1 MANHAGSEGTVHV
14 GTTAVAE
21 IRSYSISETSDTI
34 EDTSMG
40 DTSRTYK
47 PSLKSFSGSV
57 DVFWDETDTTGQ
69 GALTVGSE
77 VTIKFYPEGA
87 STGDTFYSGSAIV
100 TGKTINGSFDGMVE
114 ASITVQ
120 GNGALTTSI
129 AS

>member
-1 MANHAGSEGTVHV
+1 MANHSGSEGTVHV
-14 GTTAVAE
+14 GVNPVAE

-34 EDTSMG
+34 EDTTMG
-40 DTSRTYK
+40 DSSRTYK
-47 PSLKSFSGSV
+47 PSLKSFSGSI

-77 VTIKFYPEGA
+77 VTIKFYPEGTTA
-87 STGDTFYSGSAIV
+87 GDIFYTGSAIV

-120 GNGALTTSI
+120 GNGALTTST

>member
-1 MANHAGSEGTVHV
+1 MANHTGSEGTVHV
-14 GTTAVAE
+14 GNVAIAE
-21 IRSYSISETSDTI
+21 IRSYSISETADTI
-34 EDTSMG
+34 EDTAMG

-47 PSLKSFSGSV
+47 SSLKSFNGSV

-69 GALTVGSE
+69 GALTVGAD
-77 VTIKFYPEGA
+77 VTIKFYPEGTTA
-87 STGDTFYSGSAIV
+87 GDTFYTGSAIV

-120 GNGALTTSI
+120 GTGALTTST

>member
-77 VTIKFYPEGA
+77 VTIKFYPEGTTA
-87 STGDTFYSGSAIV
+87 GDTFYTGSAIV

-120 GNGALTTSI
+120 GNCALTTSI

>member
-21 IRSYSISETSDTI
+21 IRSYSFTETADTI
-34 EDTSMG
+34 EDTVMG
-40 DTSRTYK
+40 DSARTYK
-47 PSLKSFSGSV
+47 SSLKSFNGSI
-57 DVFWDETDTTGQ
+57 DVYWDETDTSGQ
-69 GALTVGSE
+69 QSLSVGSE

-87 STGDTFYSGSAIV
+87 ATGDTYYSGSAIV
-100 TGKTINGSFDGMVE
+100 TGLTVNGSFDGMVE

-120 GNGALTTSI
+120 GNGALSKST